1 MIKKIISRI
10 LILNLISSIFILG
23 FDNTP
28 INTYLKTF
36 ATNLNYSQKD
46 KNNMFTISNSDHNGY
61 GSISIS
67 NIKTDKIT
75 SYIQIPEYVTMLD
88 ENKTY
93 KITEIESNVFQGN
106 TVIET
111 IRIPSSISID
121 ANAFKNCTNLKTV
134 EFYEDEVIDG
144 TISIGANA
152 FDGYIHS
159 IVDISDHNI

>member
-93 KITEIESNVFQGN
+93 KITEIESNV
-106 TVIET
+106 
-111 IRIPSSISID
+111 
-121 ANAFKNCTNLKTV
+121 C
-134 EFYEDEVIDG
+134 
-144 TISIGANA
+144 
-152 FDGYIHS
+152 GYCILLL
-159 IVDISDHNI
+159 DNGY